1 MKCHLNH
8 SLIPA
13 IIFHVGAS
21 PVTIIE
27 MHRRPLF
34 LSRQKDA
41 VSLHRQNDDERRD
54 HDPWRIHNPRE

>member
-8 SLIPA
+8 SLILA

-21 PVTIIE
+21 PVTTIE

-34 LSRQKDA
+34 LSRQKA

-54 HDPWRIHNPRE
+54 HDPWQIHNPRE